1 MYRGHHYCQGNEKF
15 VHNFQRLFEE
25 GCLEMLLAED
35 IFTEDTIE
43 EPQNIKI
50 MTEFVNMVAGMKP
63 KQIDELVARRK
74 SSQ

>member
-1 MYRGHHYCQGNEKF
+1 
-15 VHNFQRLFEE
+15 
-25 GCLEMLLAED
+25 MLLAED

-50 MTEFVNMVAGMKP
+50 MKEFVNRIANMKP
-63 KQIDELVARRK
+63 KQIAELVARRK